1 MEYFV
6 TCLKKV
12 TVNYLVM
19 EDLMAMSE
27 FHAPVDKI
35 LFFKKKKNIV
45 LIRGMP
51 LCDDVL
57 FHLYKSCHLTRI

>member
-1 MEYFV
+1 MPE
-6 TCLKKV
+6 KV

-35 LFFKKKKNIV
+35 LFKKKKKEYCFDQRYAI
-45 LIRGMP
+45 L
-51 LCDDVL
+51 
-57 FHLYKSCHLTRI
+57 

>member
-1 MEYFV
+1 MEYNV

-19 EDLMAMSE
+19 EDLMAMRE

-35 LFFKKKKNIV
+35 LFFKIKEE
-45 LIRGMP
+45 
-51 LCDDVL
+51 
-57 FHLYKSCHLTRI
+57 